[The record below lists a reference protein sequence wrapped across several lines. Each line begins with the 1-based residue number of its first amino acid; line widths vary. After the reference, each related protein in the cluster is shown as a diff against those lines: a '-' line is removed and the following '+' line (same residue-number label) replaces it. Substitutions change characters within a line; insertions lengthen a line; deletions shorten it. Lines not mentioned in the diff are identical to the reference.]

1 MKRSPF
7 PILVVIYVVVSFITV
22 WYYQKSTNATKNNG
36 LKKLS
41 SIKWEEK
48 NSNTIPFQQEVPQL
62 VAKGTDKHV
71 VVLKNL
77 FIHAKIEG
85 NIATTTYEMQFYNN
99 EKRDLETELNFPLGE
114 NQTITR
120 FAMDVNGKLRQ
131 GVAIEKQ
138 KARVAFESTIRK
150 NIDPGLVEMTKGN
163 NFRARVFPVPA
174 LGYKKIIIECTQEL
188 PATRKNSIYFL
199 PLGFK
204 DKLAKFSLNIKVIK
218 QDLSPKILSNPS
230 EDLVFERATDNFEA
244 SLKRKDFIPSKALR
258 IEVPNPKSGP
268 ITVIKKSGNTNYFY
282 TNFRI
287 PSQYREK
294 VKPNHISVFWDV
306 SASCVSANQKLEIKF
321 LRDYVSSLK
330 NVHVEFIPF
339 SNVMMKKIDFQVKNG
354 NTTKLEKTLSNLI
367 YDGGTQLDDLDFNIA
382 KGKEILLFTD
392 GISNLGSHEFKSV
405 KKRIYVVS
413 SSAVTDPGLM
423 AMLAQKTKGEFINL
437 TTDDFEKSI
446 NKIKKDQ
453 LHFLGFKIE
462 GKKVEFYPKRDHSTN
477 SNFGVSGKI
486 DPKTKK
492 LTALF
497 GFGNKAVYYENIE
510 LNNDKHNQD
519 FLDIE
524 KIFAIKKVE
533 YLSMNYNAYK
543 KRITELGLK
552 YKLVT
557 KNTSLL
563 VLDRVEDYVEHKI
576 VPPKDLQKAY
586 YELLGKSEKENK
598 KSQKEKIN
606 ALAEEFKEQVNWW
619 NAIGLRKVK
628 NKSRLPNGLIIGES
642 HIETGDLADA
652 PPPPQEA
659 ERNETHS
666 ISDHNAPSEES
677 TVRFVAP
684 EVVEDDLNE
693 RSSNEESNNTV
704 IRGGTWQDVG
714 YYLSANGASSVS
726 ATTYSLSVTDQ
737 NFCSTG
743 LTNGQNATYSWSSNV
758 TEHTGKMTVKGWDPK
773 TPYMKKI
780 KKAGLENAYACY
792 LKERKEFGNQPS
804 FYLDVADYFIQNK
817 KEELG
822 LRVLSNIAE
831 LELENH
837 SLLRIL
843 AHRLIQLKS
852 FDLGIEMFKDL
863 LELRAEEPQ
872 SYRDLGLAYEEIGN
886 HEKAVQYLYKVVT
899 GDFDGRFNG
908 IELIALN
915 EINNIL
921 AQNEISFD
929 YDYIDKRFI
938 KNLPVDIRVVLNWDA
953 DNTDVDLWVTDP
965 NGEKCYYMN
974 KKTAAGGK
982 ISRDFTQGYGPEEFM
997 IRRAIPGEY
1006 KIQAHYYGSSAQTI
1020 IGKATLS
1027 VELFRK
1033 FGSKNSEKKEI
1044 TRRLNVT
1051 KDVVDLGTFEF

>member
-7 PILVVIYVVVSFITV
+7 PFLVLIYVVLSLITV

-48 NSNTIPFQQEVPQL
+48 KFNSLPFQQEVPQL
-62 VAKGTDKHV
+62 EAKGTDKHV

-120 FAMDVNGKLRQ
+120 FAMDVNGKLRE

-163 NFRARVFPVPA
+163 NFKARVFPVPA
-174 LGYKKIIIECTQEL
+174 MGYKKIIIECTQEL

-204 DKLAKFSLNIKVIK
+204 DKLASFKINIKVIK
-218 QDLSPKILSNPS
+218 QNLSPKIVSNPS
-230 EDLVFERATDNFEA
+230 EELVFEHVTENYEA
-244 SLKRKDFIPSKALR
+244 SLKKKDFTPSKALQ

-268 ITVIKKSGNTNYFY
+268 ITVMKKSGNTNYFY

-287 PSQYREK
+287 PSLYKEK

-306 SASCVSANQKLEIKF
+306 SASRVSANEKLEIKF
-321 LRDYVSSLK
+321 LRDYLRSLK

-354 NTTKLEKTLSNLI
+354 NTTKLEKTLVNLT
-367 YDGGTQLDDLDFNIA
+367 YDGGTQLEDIDFNVS

-405 KKRIYVVS
+405 KKRIYVVNS
-413 SSAVTDPGLM
+413 STVTDPGLL

-437 TTDDFEKSI
+437 TTDDFEKSL

-453 LHFLGFKIE
+453 LHFLGFKIG

-477 SNFGVSGKI
+477 SNLGVSGKI
-486 DPKTKK
+486 DSKTKM

-524 KIFAIKKVE
+524 KIFAIKKVD
-533 YLSMNYNAYK
+533 YLSMNYNAHK
-543 KRITELGLK
+543 KQITELGLK

-576 VPPKDLQKAY
+576 VPPKELKKAY
-586 YELLGKSEKENK
+586 YELISKSEKENT
-598 KSQKEKIN
+598 KSQKKKIN

-619 NAIGLRKVK
+619 NAINLRKVK

-666 ISDHNAPSEES
+666 NSDHIAPSEES

-684 EVVEDDLNE
+684 EVVEVDANE
-693 RSSNEESNNTV
+693 HSSNEEANSTV

-714 YYLSANGASSVS
+714 YYLSTTGATSSASFTVS
-726 ATTYSLSVTDQ
+726 ATDL
-737 NFCSTG
+737 NFCTTG
-743 LTNGQNATYSWSSNV
+743 IDQNATYSWSSNAS
-758 TEHTGKMTVKGWDPK
+758 ENKGKMTVKGWDPK
-773 TPYMKKI
+773 TPYMKNI
-780 KKAGLENAYACY
+780 KKAGLENAYSCY
-792 LKERKEFGNQPS
+792 LKERKEYGNQPS

-817 KEELG
+817 KEEIG

-886 HEKAVQYLYKVVT
+886 HEKAVQYLYKVVI

-921 AQNEISFD
+921 AQNEDSFD
-929 YDYIDKRFI
+929 YKYIDKRFI

-965 NGEKCYYMN
+965 NGEKCYYGN
-974 KKTAAGGK
+974 KNTNAGGK
-982 ISRDFTQGYGPEEFM
+982 ISNDFTQGYGPEEFM
-997 IRRAIPGEY
+997 IRRAIPGKY
-1006 KIQAHYYGSSAQTI
+1006 KIQAHYYGSSAQSI

-1033 FGSKNSEKKEI
+1033 FGTKNSEKKEI

-1051 KDVVDLGTFEF
+1051 KDIIDIGTFEF